1 MTTVAKESRQTL
13 RDWDL
18 GLQALSTDAVID
30 IMTSVFLAKVSA
42 YLDPISFQK
51 PSIPPMRSLFFLGTL
66 QLEMAVGRTLYTL
79 ALLDTT
85 AMTLLYP
92 RQTGLRSRHLRS
104 LSLGFVQ
111 DGRCGLCLCLLNR
124 QAVEINDVKNL
135 DANGS
140 ASHPIH
146 LHPPNRNWIS
156 T

>member
-1 MTTVAKESRQTL
+1 LTTVARKSRQTL

-30 IMTSVFLAKVSA
+30 IMTSVLLAKVSA

-51 PSIPPMRSLFFLGTL
+51 PSIPPMRSLFFPGTL
-66 QLEMAVGRTLYTL
+66 QLEMVVGRTLYPL

-92 RQTGLRSRHLRS
+92 RQTGLRSRHLRC

-124 QAVEINDVKNL
+124 QAVEMIVVVE
-135 DANGS
+135 
-140 ASHPIH
+140 
-146 LHPPNRNWIS
+146 RQ